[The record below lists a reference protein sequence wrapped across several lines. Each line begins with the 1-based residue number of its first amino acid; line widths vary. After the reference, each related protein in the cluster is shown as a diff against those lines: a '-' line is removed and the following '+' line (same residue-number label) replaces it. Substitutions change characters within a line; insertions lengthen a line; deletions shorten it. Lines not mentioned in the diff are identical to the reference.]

1 MPKGEHLKGKKN
13 GVPFTTENQPL
24 KNGRKPKPS
33 FADILDEISAND
45 GAMEFDKFTI
55 VTKIDK
61 NGQEI
66 EIVRVNLPSDMAM
79 AVRLWNNASKD
90 PKWFDLLLKVKRDML
105 LPKQIEQKNTHEMIG
120 LAAEFVDRS

>member
-33 FADILDEISAND
+33 FADILDEISEND
-45 GAMEFDKFTI
+45 GVMTFDKF
-55 VTKIDK
+55 KI
-61 NGQEI
+61 I
-66 EIVRVNLPSDMAM
+66 EKDGVELVQITLPSDTILAIS
-79 AVRLWNNASKD
+79 LLNKSPKD
-90 PKWFDLLLKVKRDML
+90 HRWFELLTKVKRNLL

>member
-13 GVPFTTENQPL
+13 GIPFTKDNQPE

-33 FADILDEISAND
+33 FADILDDISAND

-55 VTKIDK
+55 LTKTDKSGKEIDV
-61 NGQEI
+61 
-66 EIVRVNLPSDMAM
+66 VRINLPSDMAM
-79 AVRLWNNASKD
+79 AIGLWNKASKD

-105 LPKQIEQKNTHEMIG
+105 LPKQIEQKTTILG
-120 LAAEFVDRS
+120 LDSEFVD